1 MSLAVKSPAATP
13 SAAKPAAAKSR
24 LSPIGFL
31 KSRLRGRPDSEHEM
45 VVNRVVISALILL
58 YLVGAAMLGSDV
70 PREAVVLTT
79 LFFGISFAFLAHMLF
94 QPGVSV
100 PRRVIAMFSDLG
112 FLSWGIHAGDEA
124 LSLLYPIYLW
134 IVFGNGFRFGL
145 KYLFGAMVVAV
156 AGFSA
161 VVATTEYWAHHPKL
175 AYGLIG
181 GLVIL
186 PLYAATLIKKLQ
198 AAKNEAEQANK
209 AKSLF
214 LASVSHE
221 FRTPLNAVIGMS
233 DLLRDTRLNAE
244 QLDMTQTI
252 RGSARA
258 LLAQINDILNYSRIE
273 AGQMPEQAV
282 DFDLHGVMGQ
292 VRSMLSAQAREKG
305 IRLSLHI
312 APQTPLR
319 LHGNARALHDVLTN
333 LTANAVKFTERGNI
347 AIAAGMIG
355 KENGSA
361 RLRFEVSDTGI
372 GIAEEAREKIFQS
385 FTQADESIVDRFG
398 GTGLGLAIVKQLI
411 ERQGGSIG
419 VDSKVGEG
427 STFWFEL
434 PYALRAQNDANE
446 AVAAPDLADT
456 RVILLTRS
464 SEREAEIETLLLG
477 TPVEIARSAGQA
489 CDQLALPEAAR
500 IRHAIVLVDESGL
513 VPELETVGATL
524 NKMHKSANTSLV
536 LLSAAAGTEMLPPP
550 MRFDFVTCL
559 AVPANARMLAAAL
572 QICKAGDAASI
583 DEEGNLEILGS
594 TRRLS
599 ILVADD
605 NRTNQKVIGKILDRA
620 GHHVTIVDNGEQAL
634 DAMQA
639 KSFDIALMDV
649 NMPVLNGIEA
659 TKLHRFASLG
669 KPRLPIV
676 ALTADATPETKQRCE
691 EAGMDAC
698 VIKPIEPAR
707 LLNLIDSIVGEK
719 TVSDAQAFAESETV
733 KRITSHPKFRSSDSA
748 AIDVRA
754 LADLESLGGAK
765 FVEELIGDFCRDTDV
780 LLGELKQSAAAT
792 DVNTFREQLHAL
804 RSGAA
809 NIGARRIYKM
819 CLSWRHIGEREL
831 EQRGA
836 DYLARLS
843 GEFEQVRDA
852 LASYGAERGKEAT
865 LQA

>member
-1 MSLAVKSPAATP
+1 MATATKSGFSLV
-13 SAAKPAAAKSR
+13 
-24 LSPIGFL
+24 GFL
-31 KSRLRGRPDSEHEM
+31 KSRLSNRPDGEHEM
-45 VVNRVVISALILL
+45 VVNRVVISALILS
-58 YLVGAAMLGSDV
+58 YLGGASLFGMSV

-94 QPGVSV
+94 QPGVCV

-124 LSLLYPIYLW
+124 LSLLYPIFLW
-134 IVFGNGFRFGL
+134 IIFGNGFRFGL
-145 KYLFGAMVVAV
+145 KYLFGSMLVAV

-186 PLYAATLIKKLQ
+186 PIYAATLIKKLQ

-233 DLLRDTRLNAE
+233 DMLRDTKLNAE

-273 AGQMPEQAV
+273 AGQMPDQAV
-282 DFDLHGVMGQ
+282 DFDLLAVAGQ
-292 VRSMLSAQAREKG
+292 VRAMLVAQAKEKG
-305 IRLSLHI
+305 IRLSLHV
-312 APQTPLR
+312 APATPFL
-319 LHGNARALHDVLTN
+319 LHGNARALHDILTN

-347 AIAAGMIG
+347 SIAASMTEHNEGT
-355 KENGSA
+355 A
-361 RLRFEVSDTGI
+361 RIRFEVTDTGI
-372 GIAEEAREKIFQS
+372 GIAEDAREKIFQS
-385 FTQADESIVDRFG
+385 FTQADETIVDRFG
-398 GTGLGLAIVKQLI
+398 GTGLGLAIVRQLV
-411 ERQGGSIG
+411 ERQGGKIG
-419 VDSKVGEG
+419 VDSMLGEG

-434 PYALRAQNDANE
+434 PYRMRSSENADAI
-446 AVAAPDLADT
+446 PDLSDT
-456 RVILLTRS
+456 RVILLSRDAGETG
-464 SEREAEIETLLLG
+464 EIEHLLEG
-477 TPVEIARSAGQA
+477 ARIMIEVARTPGQA
-489 CDQLALPEAAR
+489 CDQLALPEAVG
-500 IRHAIVLVDESGL
+500 IRRTIVLVDEDQLQPGFD
-513 VPELETVGATL
+513 TVGATL
-524 NKMHKSANTSLV
+524 NKMNHGANMSAV
-536 LLSAAAGTEMLPPP
+536 LLSAESGMLPLPS
-550 MRFDFVTCL
+550 RFDFVAKVGKPL
-559 AVPANARMLAAAL
+559 SKEELGAAL
-572 QICKAGDAASI
+572 RIAKAGDGVGIEDSAA
-583 DEEGNLEILGS
+583 LESMVAARKLC
-594 TRRLS
+594 

-605 NRTNQKVIGKILDRA
+605 NRTNQKVIGKILERA
-620 GHHVTIVDNGEQAL
+620 GHDVSIVENGEQAL

-639 KSFDIALMDV
+639 KVFDIALMDV
-649 NMPVLNGIEA
+649 NMPILNGIEA

-707 LLNLIDSIVGEK
+707 LLNIIDSIVGEK
-719 TVSDAQAFAESETV
+719 QISDQQAFAESETV
-733 KRITSHPKFRSSDSA
+733 KRITSHPKFKSTEGSP
-748 AIDVRA
+748 IEIRA
-754 LADLESLGGAK
+754 LSDLENLGGSA
-765 FVEELIGDFCRDTDV
+765 FVTELIDDFIRDTET
-780 LLGELKQSAAAT
+780 LLVELKQSAEAG
-792 DVNTFREQLHAL
+792 DVTAFREQLHAM

-831 EQRGA
+831 DLRGADNLAKLGAEFDHVRDALKSYAEQRGA
-836 DYLARLS
+836 VSA
-843 GEFEQVRDA
+843 A
-852 LASYGAERGKEAT
+852 KPA
-865 LQA
+865 

>member
-1 MSLAVKSPAATP
+1 MT
-13 SAAKPAAAKSR
+13 AAAKTHFS
-24 LSPIGFL
+24 LIGFL
-31 KSRLRGRPDSEHEM
+31 KSRLKNRPDGEHEM
-45 VVNRVVISALILL
+45 VLNRVVISALILL
-58 YLVGAAMLGSDV
+58 YLGGAALFGSDV
-70 PREAVVLTT
+70 PSEAVILTT
-79 LFFGISFAFLAHMLF
+79 LFFGISFAFLAHMLY
-94 QPGVSV
+94 QPGVCV

-134 IVFGNGFRFGL
+134 IIFGNGFRFGL
-145 KYLFGAMVVAV
+145 KYLFGSMIVAV

-186 PLYAATLIKKLQ
+186 PIYAATLIKKLQ

-233 DLLRDTRLNAE
+233 DMLRDTKLNAE

-273 AGQMPEQAV
+273 AGQMPDQSV
-282 DFDLHGVMGQ
+282 DFDLHAIMGQ
-292 VRSMLSAQAREKG
+292 VRSMLVAQAKEKG
-305 IRLSLHI
+305 VRLSLHV
-312 APQTPLR
+312 APQTPFL
-319 LHGNARALHDVLTN
+319 LHGNSRALHDVLTN

-347 AIAAGMIG
+347 AIAAGLIEQKDG
-355 KENGSA
+355 TA
-361 RLRFEVSDTGI
+361 RIRFEVTDTGI

-398 GTGLGLAIVKQLI
+398 GTGLGLAIVKQLV
-411 ERQGGSIG
+411 ERQGGAIG
-419 VDSKVGEG
+419 VDSKPGEG

-434 PYALRAQNDANE
+434 GYRVCSNE
-446 AVAAPDLADT
+446 GAAIVPDLSDA
-456 RVILLTRS
+456 RVILLTRDGES
-464 SEREAEIETLLLG
+464 TDRVERLLDGSRATL
-477 TPVEIARSAGQA
+477 EIARTPGQA
-489 CDQLALPEAAR
+489 CDQLALPEASG
-500 IRHAIVLVDESGL
+500 IRRTIVIVDGEQMQTDHG
-513 VPELETVGATL
+513 TVGSTL
-524 NKMHKSANTSLV
+524 NKMHHGTNLSV
-536 LLSAAAGTEMLPPP
+536 ILLSDGAAGEMLPLPA
-550 MRFDFVTCL
+550 RFDFVATL
-559 AVPANARMLAAAL
+559 AKSADAHLFGAAL
-572 QICKAGDAASI
+572 RAAKAGDAAGI
-583 DEEGNLEILGS
+583 DEDGNVQQS
-594 TRRLS
+594 RPARKLS

-605 NRTNQKVIGKILDRA
+605 NRTNQKVIGKILERA
-620 GHHVTIVDNGEQAL
+620 GHDVSIVDNGEQAL

-639 KSFDIALMDV
+639 KAFDIALMDV

-707 LLNLIDSIVGEK
+707 LLNIIDSIVGEK
-719 TVSDAQAFAESETV
+719 KVSDEQAFTESETV
-733 KRITSHPKFRSSDSA
+733 KRITSHPKFKSSDASS
-748 AIDVRA
+748 IDVRA
-754 LADLESLGGAK
+754 LTDLEALGGAK
-765 FVEELIGDFCRDTDV
+765 FVDELIADFNRDTES
-780 LLGELKQSAAAT
+780 LLADLKQSAKAG
-792 DVNTFREQLHAL
+792 DVTAFREQLHAM

-831 EQRGA
+831 EQRGN
-836 DYLARLS
+836 DYLAKLGS
-843 GEFEQVRDA
+843 EFESVRDA
-852 LASYGAERGKEAT
+852 LTSYSTHRSTEIPQ
-865 LQA
+865 QA

>member
-1 MSLAVKSPAATP
+1 MT
-13 SAAKPAAAKSR
+13 AAAKSHFS
-24 LSPIGFL
+24 LIGFL
-31 KSRLRGRPDSEHEM
+31 KSRLKNRPDGEHEM
-45 VVNRVVISALILL
+45 VVNRVVISALILT
-58 YLVGAAMLGSDV
+58 YLGVASLFGVQV
-70 PREAVVLTT
+70 PYEAVLLTS
-79 LFFGISFAFLAHMLF
+79 LFFGISFAFLAHMLY

-100 PRRVIAMFSDLG
+100 PRRVIAMCSDLG

-134 IVFGNGFRFGL
+134 VIFGNGFRFGL
-145 KYLFGAMVVAV
+145 KYLFGAMLIAV

-161 VVATTEYWAHHPKL
+161 VVATTEYWALHTKL
-175 AYGLIG
+175 AYGLLG

-233 DLLRDTRLNAE
+233 DMLRDTKLNAE

-273 AGQMPEQAV
+273 AGQMPDHSV
-282 DFDLHGVMGQ
+282 DFDLHAVLGQ
-292 VRSMLSAQAREKG
+292 VRSMLVAQAREKG
-305 IRLSLHI
+305 VRLSLHVG
-312 APQTPLR
+312 PHTPYK
-319 LHGNARALHDVLTN
+319 LHGNSRALQDALTN
-333 LTANAVKFTERGNI
+333 LTANAVKFTERGSI
-347 AIAAGMIG
+347 AIAAGLIEQKDG
-355 KENGSA
+355 TA
-361 RLRFEVSDTGI
+361 RIRFEVTDTGI

-411 ERQGGSIG
+411 ERQGGTIG
-419 VDSKVGEG
+419 VDSKPGEG

-434 PYALRAQNDANE
+434 GYQIGTNE
-446 AVAAPDLADT
+446 GAGSIPDLSDT
-456 RVILLTRS
+456 RVILLACNDDSATEITRML
-464 SEREAEIETLLLG
+464 EASRATVG
-477 TPVEIARSAGQA
+477 VARTADQA
-489 CDQLALPEAAR
+489 CDQFAVPEASG
-500 IRHAIVLVDESGL
+500 IRRTIVIVDGDQ
-513 VPELETVGATL
+513 LEPDSASVGTTL
-524 NKMHKSANTSLV
+524 NKMNGGANLYVV
-536 LLSAAAGTEMLPPP
+536 LLTAEPLTGLLPLPN
-550 MRFDFVTCL
+550 RFDFASVI
-559 AVPANARMLAAAL
+559 AKPAQSSTLGAAL
-572 QICKAGDAASI
+572 RIAKAGDAAGI
-583 DEEGNLEILGS
+583 DEEGKVDHEQPA
-594 TRRLS
+594 RKLS

-605 NRTNQKVIGKILDRA
+605 NRTNQKVIGKILERV
-620 GHHVTIVDNGEQAL
+620 GHDVSIVENGEQAL
-634 DAMQA
+634 DAMQVKA
-639 KSFDIALMDV
+639 FDIALMDV

-659 TKLHRFASLG
+659 TKLYRFASLG

-707 LLNLIDSIVGEK
+707 LLSIISSIVSEK
-719 TVSDAQAFAESETV
+719 QVSDQETFTESETV
-733 KRITSHPKFRSSDSA
+733 KRIASHPKFKASDVSP
-748 AIDVRA
+748 IDVRA
-754 LADLESLGGAK
+754 LTDLEALGGTK
-765 FVEELIGDFCRDTDV
+765 FVDELIADFVRDTETLLEEL
-780 LLGELKQSAAAT
+780 EQSAKSC
-792 DVNTFREQLHAL
+792 DVNAFREQLHAM

-831 EQRGA
+831 EQRGT
-836 DYLARLS
+836 DYLAKL
-843 GEFEQVRDA
+843 GNEFGAVRAA
-852 LASYGAERGKEAT
+852 LKAYSARGRT
-865 LQA
+865 DHLPQQA

>member
-1 MSLAVKSPAATP
+1 MTTVTRSRFSL
-13 SAAKPAAAKSR
+13 
-24 LSPIGFL
+24 LGFL
-31 KSRLRGRPDSEHEM
+31 KSRLRNRPDGEHEM

-58 YLVGAAMLGSDV
+58 YLAGAAMFGV
-70 PREAVVLTT
+70 VIPREAVILTT
-79 LFFGISFAFLAHMLF
+79 LFFGISFAFLAHMLY

-100 PRRVIAMFSDLG
+100 PRRVVAMFSDLG

-124 LSLLYPIYLW
+124 LSLLYPIFLW
-134 IVFGNGFRFGL
+134 IIFGNGFRFGL
-145 KYLFGAMVVAV
+145 KYLFGSMLVAV

-233 DLLRDTRLNAE
+233 DMLRDTRLNAE

-273 AGQMPEQAV
+273 AGQMPDQSV

-292 VRSMLSAQAREKG
+292 VRSMLVAQAKEKG
-305 IRLSLHI
+305 VRLSLHI
-312 APQTPLR
+312 ASDMPFV
-319 LHGNARALHDVLTN
+319 LHGNSRALHDVLTN

-347 AIAAGMIG
+347 TIAAGMVEQKDG
-355 KENGSA
+355 FA
-361 RLRFEVSDTGI
+361 RVRFEVTDTGI
-372 GIAEEAREKIFQS
+372 GIAEASREKIFQS
-385 FTQADESIVDRFG
+385 FTQADETIVDRFG
-398 GTGLGLAIVKQLI
+398 GTGLGLAIVKQLV
-411 ERQGGSIG
+411 ERQGGTIG
-419 VDSKVGEG
+419 VDSKPGEG

-434 PYALRAQNDANE
+434 AYRICANE
-446 AVAAPDLADT
+446 TASVIPDLSDA
-456 RVILLTRS
+456 RVILLARNGDNATQ
-464 SEREAEIETLLLG
+464 IEQLLANSGATLE
-477 TPVEIARSAGQA
+477 VARSPGQA
-489 CDQLALPEAAR
+489 CDQLALPEASG
-500 IRHAIVLVDESGL
+500 IRRSIVIVDEAQL
-513 VPELETVGATL
+513 QPDLATVGTTL
-524 NKMHKSANTSLV
+524 NKMHAGMNVSVV
-536 LLSAAAGTEMLPPP
+536 LLSADPVSGMLPLPL
-550 MRFDFVTCL
+550 RFDFVSSL
-559 AVPANARMLAAAL
+559 AMPTEPRQLAAAL
-572 QICKAGDAASI
+572 RIAKASDAAGI
-583 DEEGNLEILGS
+583 DEDGDIARS
-594 TRRLS
+594 QSARKLS

-605 NRTNQKVIGKILDRA
+605 NRTNQKVIGKILERA
-620 GHHVTIVDNGEQAL
+620 GHDVSIVDNGEQAL

-639 KSFDIALMDV
+639 KIFDIALMDV

-707 LLNLIDSIVGEK
+707 LLNIVESIVGERP
-719 TVSDAQAFAESETV
+719 VSDEQAFAESETV
-733 KRITSHPKFRSSDSA
+733 KRITSHPKFKSSEASS
-748 AIDVRA
+748 IDVRA
-754 LADLESLGGAK
+754 LTDLEALGGAK
-765 FVEELIGDFCRDTDV
+765 FVDELIADFNRDTES
-780 LLGELKQSAAAT
+780 LLAELKQSAKAGDVAA
-792 DVNTFREQLHAL
+792 FREQLHAM

-819 CLSWRHIGEREL
+819 CLAWRHIGEREL
-831 EQRGA
+831 EIRGG
-836 DYLARLS
+836 DYLAKLGTEFDSVS
-843 GEFEQVRDA
+843 GA
-852 LASYGAERGKEAT
+852 LIAYSEHRRAT
-865 LQA
+865 EVSQKA

>member
-1 MSLAVKSPAATP
+1 MTAAT
-13 SAAKPAAAKSR
+13 KSR
-24 LSPIGFL
+24 FSLIGFL
-31 KSRLRGRPDSEHEM
+31 KSRLKNRPDGEHEM
-45 VVNRVVISALILL
+45 VVNRVAISALILA
-58 YLVGAAMLGSDV
+58 YLGGAAMFGAHIPLQ
-70 PREAVVLTT
+70 AAVLTS
-79 LFFGISFAFLAHMLF
+79 LFFGISFAFLAHMLH

-100 PRRVIAMFSDLG
+100 PRRVIALISDLG

-134 IVFGNGFRFGL
+134 IIFGNGFRFGL
-145 KYLFGAMVVAV
+145 KYLFGAMLVAV
-156 AGFSA
+156 AGFTA
-161 VVATTEYWAHHPKL
+161 VVATTGYWEAHYKL

-233 DLLRDTRLNAE
+233 DMLRDTKLNAE

-273 AGQMPEQAV
+273 AGQMPDQSV
-282 DFDLHGVMGQ
+282 DFDLYAIMGQ
-292 VRSMLSAQAREKG
+292 VRSMLVAQAKEKG
-305 IRLSLHI
+305 VRLSLHA
-312 APQTPLR
+312 APLTPFM
-319 LHGNARALHDVLTN
+319 LHGNSRALHDVLTN
-333 LTANAVKFTERGNI
+333 LTANAVKFTDRGNI
-347 AIAAGMIG
+347 SIAAAMIEQ
-355 KENGSA
+355 KDGSA
-361 RLRFEVSDTGI
+361 RIRLEVTDTGI

-398 GTGLGLAIVKQLI
+398 GTGLGLAIVKQLV
-411 ERQGGSIG
+411 ERQGGTIG
-419 VDSKVGEG
+419 VDSKFGEG

-434 PYALRAQNDANE
+434 NYRICANDGDAI
-446 AVAAPDLADT
+446 PDLSDS
-456 RVILLTRS
+456 RVILLARNNDSAT
-464 SEREAEIETLLLG
+464 EIERMLEPSGATL
-477 TPVEIARSAGQA
+477 EIARTPGQA
-489 CDQLALPEAAR
+489 CDQIALPEASG
-500 IRHAIVLVDESGL
+500 IRRTIVIVDDH
-513 VPELETVGATL
+513 ELQPDLATVGATL
-524 NKMHKSANTSLV
+524 NKMHHGTNMSVV
-536 LLSAAAGTEMLPPP
+536 LMSQNPAAGMLPLPA
-550 MRFDFVTCL
+550 RFDFVSYL
-559 AVPANARMLAAAL
+559 GKPAELRQLGAAL
-572 QICKAGDAASI
+572 RIAKAGDAAGI
-583 DEEGNLEILGS
+583 DEDGNVERERS
-594 TRRLS
+594 TRKLS

-605 NRTNQKVIGKILDRA
+605 NRTNQKVIGKILERA
-620 GHHVTIVDNGEQAL
+620 GHDFSIVDNGEQAL

-639 KSFDIALMDV
+639 KVFDIALMDV

-669 KPRLPIV
+669 KQRLPIV

-707 LLNLIDSIVGEK
+707 LLNIVESIVGEK
-719 TVSDAQAFAESETV
+719 QISDEQAFAESETV
-733 KRITSHPKFRSSDSA
+733 KRITSHPKFKSSDASS
-748 AIDVRA
+748 IDLRA
-754 LADLESLGGAK
+754 LTDLEALGGAK
-765 FVEELIGDFCRDTDV
+765 FVDELIADFNRDTEA
-780 LLGELKQSAAAT
+780 LLVELKQSAKSG
-792 DVNTFREQLHAL
+792 DVTAFREQLHAM

-831 EQRGA
+831 EMRGT
-836 DYLARLS
+836 DYLAKL
-843 GEFEQVRDA
+843 GAEFDGVRDA
-852 LASYGAERGKEAT
+852 LTSYSTHRSTGT
-865 LQA
+865 DVPQQA

>member
-1 MSLAVKSPAATP
+1 MSIAAKS
-13 SAAKPAAAKSR
+13 SAAKPSAPRSGFSLK
-24 LSPIGFL
+24 GFL
-31 KSRLRGRPDSEHEM
+31 KSRLGGRPDSEHEM
-45 VVNRVVISALILL
+45 VLNRVVISALILA
-58 YLVGAAMLGSDV
+58 YLGGAAMFGTDV

-79 LFFGISFAFLAHMLF
+79 LFFGISFAFLAHMLY

-124 LSLLYPIYLW
+124 LSLLYPIFIW
-134 IVFGNGFRFGL
+134 IIFGNGFRFGL
-145 KYLFGAMVVAV
+145 KYLFGSMVVAV

-233 DLLRDTRLNAE
+233 DLLRDTKLNAE

-282 DFDLHGVMGQ
+282 DFELHGVMGQ
-292 VRSMLSAQAREKG
+292 VRSMLVAQAKEKG
-305 IRLSLHI
+305 IRLSLHV
-312 APQTPLR
+312 APQTPLK

-347 AIAAGMIG
+347 AIAVGVIG
-355 KENGSA
+355 ADEGSA
-361 RLRFEVSDTGI
+361 RLRFEVTDTGI
-372 GIAEEAREKIFQS
+372 GIADESREKIFQS

-411 ERQGGSIG
+411 ERQGGTIG
-419 VDSKVGEG
+419 VDSKIGEG

-434 PYALRAQNDANE
+434 PYEVRVNGGIMPAPALG
-446 AVAAPDLADT
+446 DT
-456 RVILLTRS
+456 RVVLLS
-464 SEREAEIETLLLG
+464 QNGDRENEIETLLPG
-477 TPVEIARSAGQA
+477 IAVEIARSAGQA
-489 CDQLALPEAAR
+489 CDQLALPEAAG
-500 IRHAIVLVDESGL
+500 IRHTIVLVDEAGL
-513 VPELETVGATL
+513 QPDLETVGATL
-524 NKMHKSANTSLV
+524 SKMHKTGNTALV
-536 LLSAAAGTEMLPPP
+536 LLSNDTGAEMLPLPA
-550 MRFDFVTCL
+550 RFDFVTRL
-559 AVPANARMLAAAL
+559 ALPLTAQTLNAAL
-572 QICKAGDAASI
+572 HVSKAGDAVSI
-583 DEEGNLEILGS
+583 DEDGNLEMPSS
-594 TRRLS
+594 TRKLS

-620 GHHVTIVDNGEQAL
+620 GHNVTIVDNGEQAL

-707 LLNLIDSIVGEK
+707 LINIIESIVGEK
-719 TVSDAQAFAESETV
+719 TVSDEQAFTESETV
-733 KRITSHPKFRSSDSA
+733 KRITSHPKFRSTDSA

-754 LADLESLGGAK
+754 LTDLESLGGAK
-765 FVEELIGDFCRDTDV
+765 FVEELIADFCRDTDA
-780 LLGELKQSAAAT
+780 LLDELKQSAKAV
-792 DVNTFREQLHAL
+792 DVTLFREQLHAM

-831 EQRGA
+831 QQRGT
-836 DYLARLS
+836 DYLAKLA
-843 GEFEQVRDA
+843 GEFEQVREA
-852 LASYGAERGKEAT
+852 LAAYTAGQGSEASQ
-865 LQA
+865 LA

>member
-1 MSLAVKSPAATP
+1 MT
-13 SAAKPAAAKSR
+13 AAAKSHFS
-24 LSPIGFL
+24 LIGFL
-31 KSRLRGRPDSEHEM
+31 KSRLKNRPDGEHEM
-45 VVNRVVISALILL
+45 VVNRVVISALILI
-58 YLVGAAMLGSDV
+58 YLGVASLFGVQV
-70 PREAVVLTT
+70 PYEAVLLTS
-79 LFFGISFAFLAHMLF
+79 LFFGISFAFLAHMLY

-100 PRRVIAMFSDLG
+100 PRRVIAMCSDLG

-134 IVFGNGFRFGL
+134 VIFGNGFRFGL
-145 KYLFGAMVVAV
+145 KYLFGAMLIAV

-161 VVATTEYWAHHPKL
+161 VVATTEYWALHTKL
-175 AYGLIG
+175 AYGLLG

-233 DLLRDTRLNAE
+233 DMLRDTKLNAE

-273 AGQMPEQAV
+273 AGQMPDHSV
-282 DFDLHGVMGQ
+282 DFDLHAVLGQ
-292 VRSMLSAQAREKG
+292 VRSMLVAQAREKG
-305 IRLSLHI
+305 VRLSLHVG
-312 APQTPLR
+312 PHTPYK
-319 LHGNARALHDVLTN
+319 LHGNSRALQDALTN
-333 LTANAVKFTERGNI
+333 LTANAVKFTERGSI
-347 AIAAGMIG
+347 AIAAGLIEQKDG
-355 KENGSA
+355 TA
-361 RLRFEVSDTGI
+361 RIRFEVTDTGI

-411 ERQGGSIG
+411 ERQGGTIG
-419 VDSKVGEG
+419 VDSKPGEG

-434 PYALRAQNDANE
+434 GYQIGTNE
-446 AVAAPDLADT
+446 GAGSIPDLSDT
-456 RVILLTRS
+456 RVILLACNDDSATEITRML
-464 SEREAEIETLLLG
+464 EASRATVG
-477 TPVEIARSAGQA
+477 VARTADQA
-489 CDQLALPEAAR
+489 CDQFAVPEASG
-500 IRHAIVLVDESGL
+500 IRRTIVIVDGDQ
-513 VPELETVGATL
+513 LEPDSASVGTTL
-524 NKMHKSANTSLV
+524 NKMNGGANLSVV
-536 LLSAAAGTEMLPPP
+536 LLTAEPLTGLLPLPN
-550 MRFDFVTCL
+550 RFDFASVI
-559 AVPANARMLAAAL
+559 AKPAQSSTLGAAL
-572 QICKAGDAASI
+572 RIAKAGDAAGI
-583 DEEGNLEILGS
+583 DEEGKVDHEQPA
-594 TRRLS
+594 RKLS

-605 NRTNQKVIGKILDRA
+605 NRTNQKVIGKILERV
-620 GHHVTIVDNGEQAL
+620 GHDVSIVENGEQAL
-634 DAMQA
+634 DAMQVKA
-639 KSFDIALMDV
+639 FDIALMDV

-659 TKLHRFASLG
+659 TKLYRFASLG

-707 LLNLIDSIVGEK
+707 LLSIISSIVSEK
-719 TVSDAQAFAESETV
+719 QVSDQETFTESETV
-733 KRITSHPKFRSSDSA
+733 KRIASHPKFKASDVSP
-748 AIDVRA
+748 IDVRA
-754 LADLESLGGAK
+754 LTDLEALGGTK
-765 FVEELIGDFCRDTDV
+765 FVDELIADFVRDTETLLEEL
-780 LLGELKQSAAAT
+780 EQSAKSC
-792 DVNTFREQLHAL
+792 DVNAFREQLHAM

-831 EQRGA
+831 EQRGT
-836 DYLARLS
+836 DYLAKL
-843 GEFEQVRDA
+843 GDEFGAVRAA
-852 LASYGAERGKEAT
+852 LKAYSARGRSDH
-865 LQA
+865 LPQQA

>member
-1 MSLAVKSPAATP
+1 MSSFAKS
-13 SAAKPAAAKSR
+13 SAARSR
-24 LSPIGFL
+24 FSLIGFL
-31 KSRLRGRPDSEHEM
+31 KSRLRGRPDGEHEM
-45 VVNRVVISALILL
+45 VINRFAISALVLI
-58 YLVGAAMLGSDV
+58 YLGGTMVFGADV
-70 PREAVVLTT
+70 PREAVLLTT
-79 LFFGISFAFLAHMLF
+79 LYFGISFAFLAHMLY

-100 PRRVIAMFSDLG
+100 PRRVIAIIGDLG
-112 FLSWGIHAGDEA
+112 FLSWGIHVGDEA

-134 IVFGNGFRFGL
+134 IIFGNGFRFGL
-145 KYLFGAMVVAV
+145 KYLFGSMVVAV

-233 DLLRDTRLNAE
+233 DLLRDTKLNAE

-273 AGQMPEQAV
+273 AGQMPDQAV
-282 DFDLHGVMGQ
+282 DFDLSGVMGQ
-292 VRSMLSAQAREKG
+292 VRSMLVAQAKEKG

-312 APQTPLR
+312 APQTPLK

-333 LTANAVKFTERGNI
+333 LTANAVKFTERGHI

-355 KENGSA
+355 QENGPV
-361 RLRFEVSDTGI
+361 RLRFEVTDTGI
-372 GIAEEAREKIFQS
+372 GIAETAREKIFQS

-411 ERQGGSIG
+411 ERQGGTIG
-419 VDSKVGEG
+419 VESKVGEG

-434 PYALRAQNDANE
+434 PYTVRAQSE
-446 AVAAPDLADT
+446 AASAPGLADT

-464 SEREAEIETLLLG
+464 SERETEIENLFPG

-489 CDQLALPEAAR
+489 CDQLTLPDVAG
-500 IRHAIVLVDESGL
+500 IRHTIVLVDETD
-513 VPELETVGATL
+513 LEPDLATVGATL
-524 NKMHKSANTSLV
+524 SKMHKSGNTSLV
-536 LLSAAAGTEMLPPP
+536 LLSREAGAEILPLPA
-550 MRFDFVTCL
+550 RFDFVTRLTVPVTAQAL
-559 AVPANARMLAAAL
+559 ALAL
-572 QICKAGDAASI
+572 HISKAGDAASV
-583 DEEGNLEILGS
+583 DEDGNLEIQS
-594 TRRLS
+594 RTRKLS

-620 GHHVTIVDNGEQAL
+620 GHNVTIVDNGEQAL

-707 LLNLIDSIVGEK
+707 LLNIIDSIVGEK
-719 TVSDAQAFAESETV
+719 AVSDEEAFTESETV
-733 KRITSHPKFRSSDSA
+733 KRITSHPKFRSTDNA

-754 LADLESLGGAK
+754 LGDLESLGGAT
-765 FVEELIGDFCRDTDV
+765 FVEELIGDFCRDTDA
-780 LLGELKQSAAAT
+780 LLGDLKQSAKAV
-792 DVNTFREQLHAL
+792 DVTAFREQLHAM

-831 EQRGA
+831 EQRGN
-836 DYLARLS
+836 DYLAKLE
-843 GEFEQVRDA
+843 GEFEQVREA
-852 LASYGAERGKEAT
+852 LTSYAAERGKEAS
-865 LQA
+865 QHA

>member
-1 MSLAVKSPAATP
+1 MTTAVKSRF
-13 SAAKPAAAKSR
+13 S
-24 LSPIGFL
+24 LIGFL
-31 KSRLRGRPDSEHEM
+31 KSRLGNRPDGEHEM
-45 VVNRVVISALILL
+45 VVNRVVISALILI
-58 YLVGAAMLGSDV
+58 YLGIAAMFGTDV
-70 PREAVVLTT
+70 PREAVTLTT
-79 LFFGISFAFLAHMLF
+79 LFFCISFAFLAHMLY

-100 PRRVIAMFSDLG
+100 PRRVIAIFSDLG

-124 LSLLYPIYLW
+124 LSLLYPIFLW
-134 IVFGNGFRFGL
+134 IIFGNGFRFGL
-145 KYLFGAMVVAV
+145 KYLFGSMLVAV

-161 VVATTEYWAHHPKL
+161 VVATTEYWANHVKL

-233 DLLRDTRLNAE
+233 DMLRDTKLNAE

-273 AGQMPEQAV
+273 AGQMPDQAV
-282 DFDLHGVMGQ
+282 DFDLHTVMGQ
-292 VRSMLSAQAREKG
+292 VRSMLVAQAKEKG
-305 IRLSLHI
+305 VRLSLHV

-319 LHGNARALHDVLTN
+319 VHGNARALHDVLTN
-333 LTANAVKFTERGNI
+333 LSANAVKFTERGNI
-347 AIAAGMIG
+347 AIAAGALEQKDGAVRI
-355 KENGSA
+355 
-361 RLRFEVSDTGI
+361 RFEVTDTGI
-372 GIAEEAREKIFQS
+372 GIAEESRDKIFQS

-398 GTGLGLAIVKQLI
+398 GTGLGLAIVKQLV
-411 ERQGGSIG
+411 ERQGGVIG
-419 VDSKVGEG
+419 VDSKIGEG

-434 PYALRAQNDANE
+434 SYRICSSEAQHAI
-446 AVAAPDLADT
+446 PDLGDT
-456 RVILLTRS
+456 RVILLSRNADTAS
-464 SEREAEIETLLLG
+464 QIEKILEGATI
-477 TPVEIARSAGQA
+477 EIARTPGQA
-489 CDQLALPEAAR
+489 CDHLALPEASG
-500 IRHAIVLVDESGL
+500 IRHTVVLVDEEH
-513 VPELETVGATL
+513 VQPDFETVGATL
-524 NKMHKSANTSLV
+524 NKMHKSGNTSLV
-536 LLSAAAGTEMLPPP
+536 LISAEAVAAMLPLP
-550 MRFDFVTCL
+550 MRFDFV
-559 AVPANARMLAAAL
+559 ARIEKPVTIESIGAALRIAKAGEAAA
-572 QICKAGDAASI
+572 I
-583 DEEGNLEILGS
+583 DEEGNVERERSG
-594 TRRLS
+594 RKLS

-605 NRTNQKVIGKILDRA
+605 NRTNQKVIGKILERA
-620 GHHVTIVDNGEQAL
+620 GHDVSIVDNGEQAL

-639 KSFDIALMDV
+639 KAFDIALMDV

-707 LLNLIDSIVGEK
+707 LLNIVESIVGDK
-719 TVSDAQAFAESETV
+719 QISDEQAFTESETV
-733 KRITSHPKFRSSDSA
+733 KRITSHPKFRSSDTSS
-748 AIDVRA
+748 IDLRA
-754 LADLESLGGAK
+754 LTDLEALGGTK
-765 FVEELIGDFCRDTDV
+765 FVDELIADFNRDTEA
-780 LLGELKQSAAAT
+780 LLVELRQSAKAG
-792 DVNTFREQLHAL
+792 DVNLFREQLHAM

-831 EQRGA
+831 EQRGT
-836 DYLARLS
+836 DYLAKLTN
-843 GEFEQVRDA
+843 EFEQVRDA
-852 LASYGAERGKEAT
+852 LVSYTHEREPET
-865 LQA
+865 SQQA